1 MKKILFFAAIFG
13 TLIACDE
20 AQNTQGTEG
29 KEGVTVVEDAA
40 PTTTTGFYG
49 EKITEDGA
57 ISATELKASLAENDS
72 ANFKVT
78 GKIAETCLKKGCWM
92 TVDMGEEQDMRV
104 RFKDYEFFVPKSGM
118 EGKEV
123 VFEGMVKKSV
133 TTKAELKHY
142 AKDAGKSQEEID
154 LITEDKE
161 ELTFLANGVII
172 KEIEIVKEETE
183 EEHSHEE
190 GSDHNHGEE

>member
-1 MKKILFFAAIFG
+1 MKKILFFVAIFG
-13 TLIACDE
+13 TLVACE
-20 AQNTQGTEG
+20 QAQNTENTE
-29 KEGVTVVEDAA
+29 EQTELTVVEEEAT

-57 ISATELKASLAENDS
+57 ISAIEIKTSLAENDS

-78 GKIAETCLKKGCWM
+78 GKIAETCVKKGCWM
-92 TVDMGEEQDMRV
+92 TVDMGEEQTMRV
-104 RFKDYEFFVPKSGM
+104 TFKDYEFFVPKSGM

-133 TTKAELKHY
+133 TTAAQLKHF
-142 AKDAGKSQEEID
+142 AKDAGKPQEEID

-161 ELTFLANGVII
+161 ELTFVADGVII
-172 KEIEIVKEETE
+172 KEVEIITEQVVEEIEEEEQTE
-183 EEHSHEE
+183 EK
-190 GSDHNHGEE
+190 